1 MVRGAFVEVTGRT
14 RVFRQQ
20 NRTHGEVRLVK
31 KMEADEMLNE
41 VASYQCR
48 YSSEALEQ
56 LTGET

>member
-1 MVRGAFVEVTGRT
+1 MEVTGRT